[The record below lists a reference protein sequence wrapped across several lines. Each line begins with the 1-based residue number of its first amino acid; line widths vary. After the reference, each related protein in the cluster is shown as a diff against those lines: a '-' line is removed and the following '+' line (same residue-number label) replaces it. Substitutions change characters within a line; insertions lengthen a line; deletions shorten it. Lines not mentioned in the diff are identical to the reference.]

1 MRLRHHVQEG
11 TDLWLVYDE
20 RLGGAAAARER
31 ALLLKY
37 THAIAR

>member
-1 MRLRHHVQEG
+1 MRLRHHVREG
-11 TDLWLVYDE
+11 TDLWVVYDE
-20 RLGGAAAARER
+20 RLGGAAAAHER